1 MKKGDGIEEN
11 NTKAGSSNIS
21 TFFPSN
27 VRTILSNLRRFFPR
41 LQSLRIEFKPI
52 DWEDFWN
59 DENFDYSDGETAEQI
74 SSAEDDRAWRA
85 LMAKTYKLPA
95 QNQQPC
101 IKALEIQA
109 LMPKEVSTF
118 SNRAFYD
125 FLGMLERFTLSIY
138 GNHNGARWNINTIH
152 GHPAFLSKLDKIFFD
167 HLQNVTY
174 FDLKADWTGPIGLE
188 GLRHARLALRGDQMP
203 LLMYLYLKY
212 IFVCPELL
220 DFLVWHAGTLESVSF
235 SDWYGRTSDR
245 GPTEHSTIW
254 YALFIAF
261 SDAEPRKLSQFEIL
275 PVNVPYH
282 MPPCQ
287 IPPPQ
292 PSRAEEVRLLLEE
305 NPKRRLFPYAVLDDK
320 YGMLLEDEYE
330 NQASFFKGDDQKS
343 WERLME
349 IVEGNRGAGVS

>member
-1 MKKGDGIEEN
+1 
-11 NTKAGSSNIS
+11 
-21 TFFPSN
+21 
-27 VRTILSNLRRFFPR
+27 
-41 LQSLRIEFKPI
+41 
-52 DWEDFWN
+52 
-59 DENFDYSDGETAEQI
+59 
-74 SSAEDDRAWRA
+74 
-85 LMAKTYKLPA
+85 
-95 QNQQPC
+95 
-101 IKALEIQA
+101 
-109 LMPKEVSTF
+109 
-118 SNRAFYD
+118 
-125 FLGMLERFTLSIY
+125 MLERFTLSIY

-188 GLRHARLALRGDQMP
+188 GLRHARLALRGDQVP